1 MRKHA
6 AMATSQQV
14 GTAVGAHLVGG
25 LDAPDAET
33 AMRTACRILGHHL
46 HAVTDGETGERNQ
59 WIGWQLGKLTA
70 IDGIDMAGAKHQP
83 GDNPEYDNMPALQ
96 VDPAVTELPS
106 RSLGYADAVAESYP
120 LYRRLRDAG
129 DIPAGVKFQV
139 SVPTPYA
146 SVAAWVRNEDQ
157 ERFFPVYARAMA
169 DEVAAIAAIVDHDD
183 LVIQQDVAVEIGA
196 LVGAFAAGGQ
206 LNDPDFIRQSV
217 ADALAQPAG
226 DFERGIHLCY
236 GDYHHRHFAVPDD
249 LSICVGVAQKVVDQA
264 DFVHMPADRE
274 TGTNPDYYAPLR
286 DLEPRR
292 LALGVVDYE
301 GDSERT
307 RALTEA
313 ATAGTG
319 GMEFAVATECGMAR
333 ITERGPGG
341 PSLERLLELHAEVS
355 APIR

>member
-1 MRKHA
+1 VIRVVLPPHLRTRHGIAVVLENRHLFGELTVRNNLDLAAAHGERYAKEQQKISAAHRKFSVGQVLDLFPFMRGRLDDAVELLSGGEQQMVAIARALLLNPELLILDEPSTGLSPKVVRDIVGVMA
-6 AMATSQQV
+6 ALREGGMSIL
-14 GTAVGAHLVGG
+14 LVEQNVA
-25 LDAPDAET
+25 LAAET
-33 AMRTACRILGHHL
+33 A
-46 HAVTDGETGERNQ
+46 ER
-59 WIGWQLGKLTA
+59 A
-70 IDGIDMAGAKHQP
+70 YVM
-83 GDNPEYDNMPALQ
+83 
-96 VDPAVTELPS
+96 
-106 RSLGYADAVAESYP
+106 SLGRV
-120 LYRRLRDAG
+120 
-129 DIPAGVKFQV
+129 V
-139 SVPTPYA
+139 
-146 SVAAWVRNEDQ
+146 
-157 ERFFPVYARAMA
+157 
-169 DEVAAIAAIVDHDD
+169 H
-183 LVIQQDVAVEIGA
+183 EI
-196 LVGAFAAGGQ
+196 
-206 LNDPDFIRQSV
+206 
-217 ADALAQPAG
+217 
-226 DFERGIHLCY
+226 ERGIHLCY

-264 DFVHMPADRE
+264 DFIHMPADRE

-341 PSLERLLELHAEVS
+341 PSLERLLALHAEVA